1 LGRRRRP
8 AGSAAA
14 ETVNS
19 PSIYID
25 ISTVIFRGSSMKLYG
40 FSRSSAAFR
49 VRIALNLKGIAWEH
63 INISLPDGDQF
74 GEDYAKINPQGRV
87 PTLIDGDNSL
97 FQSMAILEYLDETHP
112 QPAFMP
118 ADPVARARVRGLAD
132 IIACDI
138 HPLNNL
144 AVLKFLANELGCGK
158 GAVNVTWYQ
167 HWIYEGFNALEAHLA
182 ADGET
187 GTFSHGD
194 TPGLV
199 DICIVPQVF
208 NAQRLECDLAPY
220 PVLMGIFGN
229 CMKLDAFDSAQPSKQ
244 PE

>member
-1 LGRRRRP
+1 M
-8 AGSAAA
+8 
-14 ETVNS
+14 E
-19 PSIYID
+19 
-25 ISTVIFRGSSMKLYG
+25 LYG

-63 INISLPDGDQF
+63 INVSLPDGDQF
-74 GEDYAKINPQGRV
+74 GSDYAKVNPQGRV
-87 PTLIDGDNSL
+87 PTLIDGDNKL
-97 FQSMAILEYLDETHP
+97 IQSMAILEYLEETHP
-112 QPAFMP
+112 EPAFLP
-118 ADPVARARVRGLAD
+118 AGPAARARVRGLAD

-144 AVLKFLANELGCGK
+144 AILKFLANEMGADK
-158 GAVNVTWYQ
+158 DAVNVTWYQ
-167 HWIYEGFNALEAHLA
+167 HWVYEGFNALEALLA
-182 ADGET
+182 TDGAT

-208 NAQRLECDLAPY
+208 NAQRLECDMTRY
-220 PVLMGIFGN
+220 PTIMRTFDA

-244 PE
+244 PD

>member
-1 LGRRRRP
+1 
-8 AGSAAA
+8 
-14 ETVNS
+14 
-19 PSIYID
+19 
-25 ISTVIFRGSSMKLYG
+25 MKLYG

-63 INISLPDGDQF
+63 VNISLPDGDQF
-74 GEDYAKINPQGRV
+74 DDGYRKLNPQGRV
-87 PTLIDGDNSL
+87 PTLIDGDQIL
-97 FQSMAILEYLDETHP
+97 YQSMAILEYLEETQP
-112 QPAFMP
+112 KPAFLP
-118 ADPVARARVRGLAD
+118 SDPHGRARVRGLAD

-144 AVLKFLANELGCGK
+144 AILKFLGGEMGVDK
-158 GAVNVTWYQ
+158 DAVDVTWYQ

-182 ADGET
+182 NDSDT
-187 GTFSHGD
+187 GTFAHGE

-208 NAQRLECDLAPY
+208 NAERYECDLSDY
-220 PVLMGIFGN
+220 PRLISIFAE

-244 PE
+244 PN

>member
-1 LGRRRRP
+1 
-8 AGSAAA
+8 
-14 ETVNS
+14 
-19 PSIYID
+19 
-25 ISTVIFRGSSMKLYG
+25 MKLYG

-63 INISLPDGDQF
+63 VNISLPDGDQF
-74 GEDYAKINPQGRV
+74 DDSYKKLNPQGRV
-87 PTLIDGDNSL
+87 PTLIDGDNVL
-97 FQSMAILEYLDETHP
+97 YQSMAILEYLDETHP
-112 QPAFMP
+112 DPAFLP
-118 ADPVARARVRGLAD
+118 ADSVNRARVRGPAD

-144 AVLKFLANELGCGK
+144 AILKFLGREMGADK
-158 GAVNVTWYQ
+158 DAVNVTWYQ

-182 ADGET
+182 GDSET
-187 GTFSHGD
+187 GTFAHGD

-208 NAQRLECDLAPY
+208 NAQRYECDLGPY
-220 PVLMGIFGN
+220 PRLMGIFAE

>member
-1 LGRRRRP
+1 
-8 AGSAAA
+8 
-14 ETVNS
+14 
-19 PSIYID
+19 
-25 ISTVIFRGSSMKLYG
+25 MKLYG

-63 INISLPDGDQF
+63 VNISLPDGDQF
-74 GEDYAKINPQGRV
+74 DDGYRKLNPQGRV
-87 PTLIDGDNSL
+87 PTLIDGDKIL
-97 FQSMAILEYLDETHP
+97 YQSMAILEYLEETQP
-112 QPAFMP
+112 KPAFLP
-118 ADPVARARVRGLAD
+118 SDPLGRARVRGLAN

-144 AVLKFLANELGCGK
+144 AILKFLGGEMGVDK
-158 GAVNVTWYQ
+158 DAVDVTWYQ

-182 ADGET
+182 NDSDT
-187 GTFSHGD
+187 GTFAHGE

-208 NAQRLECDLAPY
+208 NAKRYECDLLAY
-220 PVLMGIFGN
+220 PRLLSIFAE

-244 PE
+244 PD

>member
-1 LGRRRRP
+1 
-8 AGSAAA
+8 
-14 ETVNS
+14 
-19 PSIYID
+19 
-25 ISTVIFRGSSMKLYG
+25 MKLYG

-63 INISLPDGDQF
+63 VNISLPDGDQF
-74 GEDYAKINPQGRV
+74 DDGYRKLNPQGRV
-87 PTLIDGDNSL
+87 PTLIDGDKIL
-97 FQSMAILEYLDETHP
+97 YQSMAILEYLEETQP
-112 QPAFMP
+112 KPAFLP
-118 ADPVARARVRGLAD
+118 SDPLGRARVRGLAD

-144 AVLKFLANELGCGK
+144 AILKFLGGEMGVDK
-158 GAVNVTWYQ
+158 DAVDVTWYQ

-182 ADGET
+182 NDSDT
-187 GTFSHGD
+187 GTFAHGD

-208 NAQRLECDLAPY
+208 NAERYECDLSAY
-220 PVLMGIFGN
+220 PRLISIFAE

-244 PE
+244 PN

>member
-1 LGRRRRP
+1 
-8 AGSAAA
+8 
-14 ETVNS
+14 
-19 PSIYID
+19 
-25 ISTVIFRGSSMKLYG
+25 MKLYG

-63 INISLPDGDQF
+63 VNISLPDGDQF
-74 GEDYAKINPQGRV
+74 DDRYRKLNPQGRV
-87 PTLIDGDNSL
+87 PTLIDGDKIL
-97 FQSMAILEYLDETHP
+97 YQSMAILEYLEETQP
-112 QPAFMP
+112 KPAFLP
-118 ADPVARARVRGLAD
+118 SDPLGRARVRGLAD

-144 AVLKFLANELGCGK
+144 AILKFLGGEMGVDK
-158 GAVNVTWYQ
+158 DAVDVTWYQ

-182 ADGET
+182 NDSDT
-187 GTFSHGD
+187 GTFAHGE

-208 NAQRLECDLAPY
+208 NAERYKCDLSAY
-220 PVLMGIFGN
+220 PRLISIFAE

-244 PE
+244 PN

>member
-1 LGRRRRP
+1 
-8 AGSAAA
+8 
-14 ETVNS
+14 
-19 PSIYID
+19 
-25 ISTVIFRGSSMKLYG
+25 MKLYG

-63 INISLPDGDQF
+63 VNISLPDGDQF
-74 GEDYAKINPQGRV
+74 DDGYRKLNPQGRV
-87 PTLIDGDNSL
+87 PTLIDGDKIL
-97 FQSMAILEYLDETHP
+97 YQSMAILEYLEETQP
-112 QPAFMP
+112 KPAFLP
-118 ADPVARARVRGLAD
+118 SDPLGRARVRGLAD

-144 AVLKFLANELGCGK
+144 AILKFLGGEMGVDK
-158 GAVNVTWYQ
+158 DAVDVTWYQ

-182 ADGET
+182 NDSDT
-187 GTFSHGD
+187 GTFAHGE

-208 NAQRLECDLAPY
+208 NAERYKCDLSAY
-220 PVLMGIFGN
+220 PKLISIFAE

-244 PE
+244 LN